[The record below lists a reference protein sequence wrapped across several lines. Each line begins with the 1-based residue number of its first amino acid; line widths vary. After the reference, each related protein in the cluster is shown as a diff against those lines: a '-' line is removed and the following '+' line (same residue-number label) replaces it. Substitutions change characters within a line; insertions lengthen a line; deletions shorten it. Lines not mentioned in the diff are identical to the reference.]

1 MRILKLLGVNAL
13 LVLTAALAAGASMS
27 VVPLPGGG
35 EPGTPS
41 RAVGVVVF
49 FSLYLSLTWVYQR
62 RTPDSESPLPGQS

>member
-1 MRILKLLGVNAL
+1 MGILKLLAINAVL
-13 LVLTAALAAGASMS
+13 LLTAVAVAGVSMS

-49 FSLYLSLTWVYQR
+49 FSLYLSLVYLYQR
-62 RTPDSESPLPGQS
+62 WTPDTSSPLLGES